1 MWRNNDIVDGTYQIV
16 RQLGSGGTGVV
27 FLAYHLRLMKYVVL
41 KRIKD
46 NFADLIQVR
55 NEVDILKELNHP
67 YLPRVYDFMQVGGD
81 IYTVM
86 DFIDGYDLEAYR
98 KSGYVFT
105 EEQLTFYLRQLC
117 EVLDYLHTRNPAIL
131 HCDIK
136 PSNILINSDGNI
148 RLIDFNVSIDG
159 VGDVTGISTA
169 FASPEQYR
177 RACDILNGNAAG
189 ASPLTG
195 KTDVYSLGATFYY
208 LMTGV
213 IPDVKYAPIPPLPPG
228 TGGYSK
234 EFIAII
240 NRMMEFDP
248 KRRYGSA
255 SDVIRALGKM
265 IRKDRSNRNAFSV
278 IVVAAVVLSALLII
292 GITALVRGGRT
303 AKNEALNFDIESVI
317 SLYEDQDYDEAVD
330 RGIALLN
337 SSGNEPGLKEG
348 SENRKLLLRV
358 IAESLYYSGYYG
370 EAAGYYREYLDESS
384 TYDGEIVCGLVVSTI
399 RSGDLSSADEQIKE
413 AEKSGVSD
421 DNLTLI
427 RAEMRNAKG
436 DVDGLLEDIDS
447 LAKKTKDSDVRR
459 KAYLLGAS
467 VAGSLKDY
475 EKQVYYCKQGL
486 CYDDLVILHRMLGTA
501 YTSWASSLPANSST
515 VSDYLKKAFDAF
527 GKVIEKGFYTP
538 EDVVNY
544 SLVGIRTGEYS
555 DVLTVLRKA
564 ESEYG
569 SDYRIYMCYAFAYDL
584 YGDGGLAS
592 ENCKKAIKMYESASG
607 DKEPAFSDN
616 IQSLYALQKKY
627 N

>member
-213 IPDVKYAPIPPLPPG
+213 IPDV
-228 TGGYSK
+228 
-234 EFIAII
+234 
-240 NRMMEFDP
+240 
-248 KRRYGSA
+248 
-255 SDVIRALGKM
+255 
-265 IRKDRSNRNAFSV
+265 
-278 IVVAAVVLSALLII
+278 
-292 GITALVRGGRT
+292 
-303 AKNEALNFDIESVI
+303 
-317 SLYEDQDYDEAVD
+317 
-330 RGIALLN
+330 
-337 SSGNEPGLKEG
+337 
-348 SENRKLLLRV
+348 
-358 IAESLYYSGYYG
+358 
-370 EAAGYYREYLDESS
+370 
-384 TYDGEIVCGLVVSTI
+384 
-399 RSGDLSSADEQIKE
+399 
-413 AEKSGVSD
+413 
-421 DNLTLI
+421 
-427 RAEMRNAKG
+427 
-436 DVDGLLEDIDS
+436 
-447 LAKKTKDSDVRR
+447 
-459 KAYLLGAS
+459 
-467 VAGSLKDY
+467 
-475 EKQVYYCKQGL
+475 
-486 CYDDLVILHRMLGTA
+486 
-501 YTSWASSLPANSST
+501 
-515 VSDYLKKAFDAF
+515 
-527 GKVIEKGFYTP
+527 
-538 EDVVNY
+538 
-544 SLVGIRTGEYS
+544 
-555 DVLTVLRKA
+555 
-564 ESEYG
+564 
-569 SDYRIYMCYAFAYDL
+569 
-584 YGDGGLAS
+584 
-592 ENCKKAIKMYESASG
+592 
-607 DKEPAFSDN
+607 
-616 IQSLYALQKKY
+616 
-627 N
+627 